1 MDNQQTAIIKAS
13 YTRTRALAKANIRYI
28 QHRKGVEGHRII
40 RELFGAEG
48 SLEREQVYQLI
59 DAAEKG
65 TVFFRLIISPPQLED
80 SQTLNLAEITAQTMQ
95 TLAERL
101 GKPCPYIAAAHA
113 ADHTPYH
120 HVHCLALVQGRLG
133 REDFAALRE
142 TATEAAL
149 AQRQER
155 DQARQQ
161 QQQQQEGGQW
171 AGQGLGI
178 S

>member
-13 YTRTRALAKANIRYI
+13 YTRESGAAKANIRYI
-28 QHRKGVEGHRII
+28 QHRKGLEGQRIT

-48 SLEREQVYQLI
+48 VLERVQAYEMI

-65 TVFFRLIISPPQLED
+65 TVFFRLIISPPQMED
-80 SQTLNLAEITAQTMQ
+80 SQTLNLAEITAQTMH
-95 TLAERL
+95 TLQERI

-120 HVHCLALVQGRLG
+120 HVHCLALIQGRLG
-133 REDFAALRE
+133 REDFSALRE
-142 TATEAAL
+142 TATQAAL
-149 AQRQER
+149 EQRQER
-155 DQARQQ
+155 DVARQ

-171 AGQGLGI
+171 LGQGI